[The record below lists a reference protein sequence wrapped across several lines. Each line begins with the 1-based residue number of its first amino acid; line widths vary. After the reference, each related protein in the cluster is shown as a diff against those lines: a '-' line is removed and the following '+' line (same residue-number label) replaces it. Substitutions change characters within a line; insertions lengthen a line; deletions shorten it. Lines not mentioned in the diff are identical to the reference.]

1 MSHVLVLTQPG
12 DMHADAVIERLI
24 QRRARYT
31 VFDPGEFPANA
42 ALSASY
48 GQAGLLERNV
58 VRSVGHLDLDSVDS
72 IWCRRPNPPS
82 PTPEIVDPVSQECI
96 RNEAGM
102 FSGYIWDSLDCLAV
116 PGKMRAIRY
125 ASSKPTQLALAGA
138 LGLEIPPTLITT
150 DPQEFLDFWDLH
162 AGHIITKPLDTPSF
176 GEGGRS
182 FVRFSEVPSTL
193 DLAAADAIRFCP
205 VIIQAYVLKLVELRV
220 TVVGDRA
227 FAVEIDSQRSNH
239 ARSDWRKYD
248 STLGLYTIHSL
259 PDEIAERCVRLVS
272 EFDLNYGALDLI
284 LTPDGRYVFLEINPG
299 GQWLWLEAATGI
311 PIADAVADLLLSAGD
326 LSSRFLTNGA
336 LR

>member
-31 VFDPGEFPANA
+31 VFDPGEFPADA
-42 ALSASY
+42 ALSVSY
-48 GQAGLLERNV
+48 GRWGLTGRRLL
-58 VRSVGHLDLDSVDS
+58 RSGEHLDLDAVDS
-72 IWCRRPNPPS
+72 IWCRRPNLPAPS
-82 PTPEIVDPVSQECI
+82 HEIGDPIAQECV
-96 RNEAGM
+96 RDEGGM
-102 FSGYIWDSLDCLAV
+102 FSAYMWDSLDCLAV

-125 ASSKPTQLALAGA
+125 ASRKPEQLSLAGV

-150 DPQEFLDFWDLH
+150 DPSEFLDFWDRH
-162 AGHIITKPLDTPSF
+162 GGQIITKPFNNPSL

-182 FVRFSEVPSTL
+182 FVRFSEVPTTL

-205 VIIQAYVLKLVELRV
+205 VITQAYVPKLVELRV

-227 FAVEIDSQRSNH
+227 FAVEINSQRSNH

-248 STLGLYTIHSL
+248 STPGLYAIHSL
-259 PDEIAERCVRLVS
+259 PDEIAERCIRLVS
-272 EFDLNYGALDLI
+272 EFDLNYGALDFV

-299 GQWLWLEAATGI
+299 GQWLWLEAATGL
-311 PIADAVADLLLSAGD
+311 PIADAVADLLLSARD
-326 LSSRFLTNGA
+326 RSPESLTNGT